1 MVTGYPLLGS
11 QEQRQS
17 YKTVKLLTRE
27 PLQAVLVDRLQPELM
42 A

>member
-1 MVTGYPLLGS
+1 MDTGYPSIGS

-17 YKTVKLLTRE
+17 YKTVKLSMRK
-27 PLQAVLVDRLQPELM
+27 PLQAVLVDRLEPELM